1 MTLDQ
6 KSKHGFSDVV
16 TLHAIIAPPDDRS
29 LVGTEIVLDGASKQ
43 DMDQAKSF
51 FLRFCGERE
60 LEKTRYG
67 SILGKR
73 GNGNARVYVTGL
85 LAAEEE
91 NFAFSYNITSLT
103 KRMRDALNRERTN
116 VGRTAYTDRVK
127 EMLLE
132 ARSTVVANTLA
143 EELGKIEN
151 GTCSDE
157 VRWMDVAKHAVK
169 ILNAGERV
177 IFVAPSEIMYHSDAL
192 DSARSEGIRII
203 TVPDNIKTSISGL
216 RDLAGNAIRDLA
228 VYQEEW
234 RQSFRFA
241 FLDYKDLRSSER
253 AVFDMW
259 KTVAS
264 LAGGLPKS
272 VKDIKISETMRPNFL
287 GSDHTEGLWDPASGN
302 IIIRRDQLRSL
313 DIFAGTLL
321 HEMVHAK
328 SGYCDVTRDFENEL
342 TNMLGK
348 IAAAKVK

>member
-1 MTLDQ
+1 MFL
-6 KSKHGFSDVV
+6 
-16 TLHAIIAPPDDRS
+16 
-29 LVGTEIVLDGASKQ
+29 TERQNRTWIKRKVS
-43 DMDQAKSF
+43 SS
-51 FLRFCGERE
+51 RFCGERE

-73 GNGNARVYVTGL
+73 GNGNARVYVTGVPS
-85 LAAEEE
+85 AAEEE

-241 FLDYKDLRSSER
+241 FLDYKHLRSSER

-272 VKDIKISETMRPNFL
+272 VKDIKISETMRPDFL
-287 GSDHTEGLWDPASGN
+287 KSHDTVGASGSS
-302 IIIRRDQLRSL
+302 IRATGSYDAINSALSIYSRGRCCTRWYMRRA
-313 DIFAGTLL
+313 DI
-321 HEMVHAK
+321 
-328 SGYCDVTRDFENEL
+328 VT
-342 TNMLGK
+342 
-348 IAAAKVK
+348 